1 MGRELRMFSDYE
13 AEAKKTDLIDELE
26 GLSPR
31 WLYYILGL
39 NGEVGELTEKVK
51 KLFRDKDVHLD
62 KYGFNVP
69 GDVLDAIQAEAGDI
83 LWYLTRL
90 CNYLG
95 ISLQD
100 VAEMNA
106 EKLRSRMDRD
116 KIHGDGDSR

>member
-1 MGRELRMFSDYE
+1 MFSDYE

-90 CNYLG
+90 CKYLG